1 MKIVNEIMLEMN
13 KMIGFLFCLFVC
25 LCAWCV
31 CVLLLLLLLLSL
43 FFVWF
48 GVVVVFFRMN
58 ECYQWMNE

>member
-25 LCAWCV
+25 LGAWCV
-31 CVLLLLLLLLSL
+31 CVVFLLLLLLSL

-48 GVVVVFFRMN
+48 GVVFFFL
-58 ECYQWMNE
+58 E